1 MAVAIVAIAKEY
13 NYSKQQQG
21 LILASFFF
29 GYIITPI
36 MGGTLADRYGG
47 KPVLAFGAMV
57 WTIFTF
63 VTPLASSAGLFWV
76 VLSRIGLGLGE
87 GVAYPSIHAMIGT
100 WAPPSERSKAV
111 ATIWGA
117 SDPASCRWIT
127 EQERHWILQ
136 QQQLDQLPNNG
147 LHRLATAGSNLSDD
161 DLEYLDQ
168 TQPIRTN
175 GAPVTYQPI
184 QQNVPHRL
192 SEDSDNEIQA
202 TCSSSQSNSDE
213 NNLIFRPDTSS
224 SPSLVVQDQ
233 QSRWQ
238 AFRNQIR
245 SRTAIERR
253 DSGKPNKEPVPWREL
268 LLLREV
274 WAIVLSQL
282 FNSLGFF
289 VMQSWIP
296 TFYLDY
302 YGVDVG
308 KIGYYAVLPSA
319 MQGIVG
325 LMAGYIGDKAV
336 QDWNWTTLAVRR
348 TSQSVGSLG
357 LGVFLLCA
365 VIFAP
370 TAAAAMVLITIG
382 MALNGLT
389 MTGASAYQYNI
400 SFYLSYLARWPDLF
414 SVQCTPSSTL
424 MAYVMGKAEGT
435 GTDWHGHVTAITVAP
450 EYRRL
455 GLAQGMMDLLER
467 VSEYPYDGYFV
478 DLFVRRSNKVAI
490 EMYTQLGYSIYRT
503 VRGYYNGD
511 TTEDAFE

>member
-1 MAVAIVAIAKEY
+1 
-13 NYSKQQQG
+13 
-21 LILASFFF
+21 
-29 GYIITPI
+29 
-36 MGGTLADRYGG
+36 
-47 KPVLAFGAMV
+47 
-57 WTIFTF
+57 
-63 VTPLASSAGLFWV
+63 
-76 VLSRIGLGLGE
+76 
-87 GVAYPSIHAMIGT
+87 MIGT

-111 ATIWGA
+111 ATVTAFAYSGSIIALPISSSLVVSSWGWRSIFWLFGLLGFLWSLAWQIWGA

-127 EQERHWILQ
+127 EQEKHWILQ

-168 TQPIRTN
+168 TQPVRTN

-370 TAAAAMVLITIG
+370 TAAVAMVLITIG

-389 MTGASAYQYNI
+389 MTGASAYQATDLFNFNAINLDSLTETYNI

-511 TTEDAFE
+511 TTEDAFDMRKPLKRDVNRESVRENGETFIVEPHEVQF